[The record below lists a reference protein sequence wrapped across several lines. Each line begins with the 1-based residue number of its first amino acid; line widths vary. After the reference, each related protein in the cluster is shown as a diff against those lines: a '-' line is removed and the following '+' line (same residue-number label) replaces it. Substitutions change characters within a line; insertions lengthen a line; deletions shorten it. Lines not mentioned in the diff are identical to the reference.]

1 MTTGDSPPDALL
13 TYGAAPV
20 GFSRGLVRAA
30 GTTAVVCGGAGTLA
44 SGVFVFEALTGRGR
58 ADLGLILQYSA
69 RSTIGLLLLVF
80 GTALLLRSRIV
91 WHTIAALMLGLM
103 LEPLMR
109 LAFGARTVIRTWDTE
124 FSWFN
129 DLTLFAS
136 PIAANLSEL
145 LILLVI
151 LLLLA
156 LPGVKATVTKAATDQ

>member
-1 MTTGDSPPDALL
+1 
-13 TYGAAPV
+13 
-20 GFSRGLVRAA
+20 
-30 GTTAVVCGGAGTLA
+30 
-44 SGVFVFEALTGRGR
+44 
-58 ADLGLILQYSA
+58 
-69 RSTIGLLLLVF
+69 
-80 GTALLLRSRIV
+80 
-91 WHTIAALMLGLM
+91 MLGLM